1 MKKLSM
7 LFVALISLSVV
18 FTSCENDEPKLVD
31 INVKVVDGSNYD
43 GKIDLVQAYAYGEND
58 EILVGEAKYQ
68 NGGFNMKLNAV
79 LSSNLMSIDNDDLP
93 ENIKVS
99 DKTAKVAAVES
110 FLALKDND
118 EIGMFICTNLSLSSL
133 LGGGGVDNM
142 SVIAYFYTDKD
153 LKITGTESKDD
164 YTAKFDVSLKMGWNT
179 VVVNT
184 SRNSLS
190 VTSVKKIPS
199 DYKWYFIPHDGDFYS
214 IMPNVKSFLK

>member
-1 MKKLSM
+1 
-7 LFVALISLSVV
+7 
-18 FTSCENDEPKLVD
+18 
-31 INVKVVDGSNYD
+31 
-43 GKIDLVQAYAYGEND
+43 
-58 EILVGEAKYQ
+58 
-68 NGGFNMKLNAV
+68 
-79 LSSNLMSIDNDDLP
+79 MSIDNDDLP